1 MERRKIGKEESI
13 RCLES
18 DSLEEWLAFLTQINV
33 LKNYENGV
41 LEHFYWTSSQ
51 NRDDYLDNCSMFVPV
66 MNNPMIVE
74 EKMNEEALPFR
85 LARTI

>member
-1 MERRKIGKEESI
+1 MAG
-13 RCLES
+13 
-18 DSLEEWLAFLTQINV
+18 FLSQINV
-33 LKNYENGV
+33 PRNYENGV

-51 NRDDYLDNCSMFVPV
+51 DGDDYFDNCSMFVPV

-74 EKMNEEALPFR
+74 EKINEEALPFR